1 MYGHEFKL
9 SLKSAQCFLND
20 IVLKISL
27 FDWSILMSFV
37 WSIRV
42 YRQWKIIALFNCCL
56 PSLRFLLFFFF
67 RLLLVSVYGVSKV

>member
-1 MYGHEFKL
+1 
-9 SLKSAQCFLND
+9 
-20 IVLKISL
+20 
-27 FDWSILMSFV
+27 MSFV